1 MPTITE
7 QYRSEAEARVNE
19 LRPSVDEYHELIEFL
34 DLTSKIGTSNSTSST
49 SKSKTKTRSRKRTA
63 TVTSGKRRG
72 RKPVRALEFENLI
85 KSNPGLTIREAS
97 KQIEGVNETYLHRI
111 GKDLIQSGTLR
122 KEGSHY
128 FPAATTT
135 IVVDSAPVITNE
147 AVETETPETPE
158 VQVDPFVFDRAAPD
172 DAF

>member
-7 QYRSEAEARVNE
+7 QYRSEAEARVKE

-34 DLTSKIGTSNSTSST
+34 DLTSKIGTSNSTST

-135 IVVDSAPVITNE
+135 IVVDSAPVVTNE
-147 AVETETPETPE
+147 AVETETPETLE
-158 VQVDPFVFDRAAPD
+158 VTPFAFDHAAPD
-172 DAF
+172 ADDAF